1 MHPPSSI
8 TPCSDDGAIKELDS
22 ISLGQLIEW
31 DRLRMGQCLKKMVQ
45 WYHQGVILY
54 ISWWNL
60 GQFSQSFSFILKPE
74 FGWVDYLSITLW

>member
-31 DRLRMGQCLKKMVQ
+31 DRLRWGNVLKKWFNGIIHKLVE
-45 WYHQGVILY
+45 
-54 ISWWNL
+54 L
-60 GQFSQSFSFILKPE
+60 GQFSQSFSFILKPD
-74 FGWVDYLSITLW
+74 FAWVDYSSAIPW